1 MIKTRHTL
9 LLGLAGLGFVL
20 ALPAHATSGS
30 NINFFQSA
38 ARDPFSAE
46 IKEGGFVL
54 ARQDDNDSASAPRR
68 ESREDQRGKSNKK
81 QPTRDVDRA
90 SESQGYGYGYER
102 RQQQSAPRDDADRSR
117 H

>member
-20 ALPAHATSGS
+20 TMPAHATPAS
-30 NINFFQSA
+30 NIDFQSA
-38 ARDPFSAE
+38 AVAPFNSE
-46 IKEGGFVL
+46 MKEGGFVL
-54 ARQDDNDSASAPRR
+54 ARQDDNDSASAARR
-68 ESREDQRGKSNKK
+68 DSREDQRGKSNKK
-81 QPTRDVDRA
+81 QQTREVDRA

>member
-20 ALPAHATSGS
+20 TMPAYAASAN
-30 NINFFQSA
+30 NIDFQSA
-38 ARDPFSAE
+38 AVGPFNSD

-54 ARQDDNDSASAPRR
+54 ARQDDNDSAAVPRR
-68 ESREDQRGKSNKK
+68 DSREDQRLKGNKK
-81 QPTRDVDRA
+81 QQTRDGDRA
-90 SESQGYGYGYER
+90 SESPSYGYGYER
-102 RQQQSAPRDDADRSR
+102 RQQQSAPRDGTDGPR